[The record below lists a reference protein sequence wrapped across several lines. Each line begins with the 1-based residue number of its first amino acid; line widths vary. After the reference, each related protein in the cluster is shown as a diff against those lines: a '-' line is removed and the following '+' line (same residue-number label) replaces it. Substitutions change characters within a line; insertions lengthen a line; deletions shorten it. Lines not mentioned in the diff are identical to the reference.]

1 MGSATGW
8 IAESEYLSFSM
19 ASGPAHVFDLEFTV
33 DLLIDPTTRDV
44 KDVSHVVAA
53 IASSSGRTRAETFR
67 IKVKAPSDC
76 ACYGTY
82 DALVNDKNVDIIY
95 IASPHSHHFQHTLEC
110 LYAGKHVV
118 CEKPI
123 TVNAAQARILYQ
135 VAKERNLFLLDAVWT
150 RYFPLSIQ
158 IRDIISNGEIGEVLR
173 VIADTSMGE
182 DVDDLWLEQKR
193 RKVNLDLAG
202 GALLET
208 REIYVALRPGA
219 DPLLVGIY
227 SITWIFQTMYHTLPV
242 DKRQPPSKIMSHM
255 VKYPK
260 TGVDE
265 DTTFIISF
273 PTTTPIN
280 ELSRTS
286 HGVGMTAFPLASD
299 PDQRGSAGPT
309 VRIQGTRGEIQVFG
323 MAFQPDRY
331 KVIPLKIGDQ
341 SVEIREISCPFP
353 AGGHGMFYEADEAA
367 RCVRDGLLESEVMPW
382 KESVLIMEV
391 MDNIRGQCDLRYPE
405 SVETTAFER

>member
-1 MGSATGW
+1 MVFQLKWGILATGW
-8 IAESEYLSFSM
+8 IAEK
-19 ASGPAHVFDLEFTV
+19 FTV

-202 GALLET
+202 GALLE
-208 REIYVALRPGA
+208 I
-219 DPLLVGIY
+219 GIY

>member
-1 MGSATGW
+1 M
-8 IAESEYLSFSM
+8 
-19 ASGPAHVFDLEFTV
+19 VFQLKWGILEFTI
-33 DLLIDPTTRDV
+33 DLLIDPATRNI

-53 IASSSGRTRAETFR
+53 IASSSGKSRAETFK
-67 IKVKAPSDC
+67 IKVNAPSNC

-82 DALVNDKNVDIIY
+82 EALVNDKNVDIIY

-135 VAKERNLFLLDAVWT
+135 TAKERNLFLLDAVWT

-158 IRDIISNGEIGEVLR
+158 IRNIISKGEIGEVLR

-208 REIYVALRPGA
+208 LRPMA
-219 DPLLVGIY
+219 DPVVVGIY
-227 SITWIFQTMYHTLPV
+227 SITWIFQTLYHTLPV
-242 DKRQPPSKIMSHM
+242 NKRQPPSKIISHM

-273 PTTTPIN
+273 PTTTPSN

-309 VRIQGTRGEIQVFG
+309 VRIQGTQGEIQVFG

-331 KVIPLKIGDQ
+331 KVIPLRFGDRP
-341 SVEIREISCPFP
+341 VEVREVSCPFP
-353 AGGHGMFYEADEAA
+353 AGGHGMYYEADEAA

-382 KESVLIMEV
+382 TESVLIMEV
-391 MDNIRGQCDLRYPE
+391 MDQIRKQCDLRYPE
-405 SVETTAFER
+405 SVETTVFEK